1 MDLLDFDNSFR
12 GRIARSS
19 REMSSRDASTIA
31 VCTAVCTTQCVLLLS
46 TCNVPWR
53 SNYTEGLD
61 AFSPDFSLCTN
72 LYIVPTV
79 WSSVSYCTILTCN
92 PHLIGEVT
100 VRRPRPSCVSPCN
113 HRKRS
118 HTSADNGNRCSC
130 SAYNNHGLCEKLCM
144 PLGIAGQQ
152 SDFREP
158 YPLQAND

>member
-1 MDLLDFDNSFR
+1 MGLLDFDNSNSFR

-53 SNYTEGLD
+53 SNYRRSRCVQSR
-61 AFSPDFSLCTN
+61 FTN
-72 LYIVPTV
+72 LYTVPIV

-118 HTSADNGNRCSC
+118 HTAADNGNRCSC